1 MTRKKF
7 LTGQN
12 MDEDAIRT
20 RIDSCMVGGILTP
33 YSCQYWAL
41 LPDLFPELDMV
52 DGVAI

>member
-12 MDEDAIRT
+12 MDEDAISA
-20 RIDSCMVGGILTP
+20 RIDLCMVGSVLTP

-41 LPDLFPELDMV
+41 FPDFSPELEMV